1 MAFIVV
7 YDACVL
13 HPATLRDLLIRIA
26 EAGIVRARWSDQIL
40 DECFDSIAERRPN
53 VDREALRRTRELMTE
68 AVRDCMVTGFEP
80 LISSISLPD
89 PDDRH
94 VVAAAVR

>member
-13 HPATLRDLLIRIA
+13 HPAPLRDLLIRIA
-26 EAGIVRARWSDQIL
+26 QAGILRARWSEKIL
-40 DECFDSIAERRPN
+40 DECFESIVERRGN
-53 VDREALRRTRELMTE
+53 VDPAALRRTRELMTE

-80 LISSISLPD
+80 LIPSD
-89 PDDRH
+89 F
-94 VVAAAVR
+94 AAGP